1 MKITEFHVNVRYDI
15 MKRADARVG
24 HQASL
29 GDMIFKCDFVTYK
42 VAERGY
48 NKHRNE
54 KKLSFL

>member
-1 MKITEFHVNVRYDI
+1 
-15 MKRADARVG
+15 MKRA
-24 HQASL
+24 L
-29 GDMIFKCDFVTYK
+29 KKFFKCDFVTYK